1 MLKTA
6 SIHVGEIHPLTDFL
20 RNAKAHIAH
29 LKETGKPEVLTVNGK
44 AEIVVL
50 DAASYQAML
59 DQLERTEL
67 VDSLRLAM
75 TQMDNGEGVS
85 LEALEEELRE
95 KHGFKK

>member
-29 LKETGKPEVLTVNGK
+29 LKETGAPEVLTVNGK
-44 AEIVVL
+44 AEVVVL

-59 DQLERTEL
+59 DRLERADL
-67 VDSLRLAM
+67 VDSSRLAM
-75 TQMDNGEGVS
+75 TQMNNGEGIS
-85 LEALEEELRE
+85 LEALEEELNQR
-95 KHGFKK
+95 

>member
-44 AEIVVL
+44 AEVVVL

-59 DQLERTEL
+59 DRLERVEL
-67 VDSLRLAM
+67 IESLKQSLR
-75 TQMDNGEGVS
+75 DVEEGRVYS
-85 LEALEEELRE
+85 LESVEAELRAE
-95 KHGFKK
+95 YGF